1 MEPLIERVSAAAAI
15 EPETARKAIAVILN
29 FLQKEGPPAE
39 VGKVMDAIPGARDAA
54 AAAASEDTAGG
65 GFLGGLMGGSGG
77 LMGLANR
84 LSGLGLDMT
93 AMQATGRELFTYARE
108 VAGED
113 TVGAIAGSIPGLGP
127 FV

>member
-1 MEPLIERVSAAAAI
+1 MEQLIERVSAAAGI
-15 EPETARKAIAVILN
+15 EPETARKAIAVILS

-39 VGKVMDAIPGARDAA
+39 VGKVIDAIPGARDATTGA
-54 AAAASEDTAGG
+54 TAEEAGG

-84 LSGLGLDMT
+84 LSGLGLGMDEMHT
-93 AMQATGRELFTYARE
+93 VGREVFAFARE
-108 VAGED
+108 HAGED
-113 TVGAIAGSIPGLGP
+113 TVGAIAGSIPGLGQ